1 MDRDYLSAICR
12 GVFRCDCFSVYF
24 QALGWIMSSTT
35 ILIVLA
41 GGTLQYLRMG
51 RPADLGV
58 MLRPTEKWGPSTN
71 VGGRRRSRE
80 EDIPPSKTVT
90 GFANEAFSI

>member
-1 MDRDYLSAICR
+1 
-12 GVFRCDCFSVYF
+12 
-24 QALGWIMSSTT
+24 MSSTT

-71 VGGRRRSRE
+71 GGGGRRRSRE
-80 EDIPPSKTVT
+80 EGVPPPKTVT